1 MKSDSTEAVLAKAE
15 NSESNT
21 IIKEYIEA
29 ALHGDV
35 SPTLLN
41 EPMPQPKIKW
51 VLFGDYPT
59 PASVANPSFLRI
71 TVKGVLKQSESGLK
85 ATSKKFYTKIGGY
98 GRKQRFGQ
106 IVPVDEYAT
115 VAIKGVVNFVFY
127 ASSKEEK
134 DDILHAFREI
144 CQ

>member
-1 MKSDSTEAVLAKAE
+1 LAKVE
-15 NSESNT
+15 KSESNT

-35 SPTLLN
+35 SPTLLS

-51 VLFGDYPT
+51 KLFGVEYPT
-59 PASVANPSFLRI
+59 PTSVANPSFLRI

-106 IVPVDEYAT
+106 IVPVDDYEYAT
-115 VAIKGVVNFVFY
+115 VAIKGVVNFCYLCLF
-127 ASSKEEK
+127 
-134 DDILHAFREI
+134 
-144 CQ
+144 